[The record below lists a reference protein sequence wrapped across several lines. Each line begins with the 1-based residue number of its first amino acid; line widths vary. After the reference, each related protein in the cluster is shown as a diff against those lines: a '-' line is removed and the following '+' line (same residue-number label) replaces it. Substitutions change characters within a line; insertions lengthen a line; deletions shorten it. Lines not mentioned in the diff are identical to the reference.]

1 MVLVQI
7 NELFQ
12 IQPLLAQQSE
22 YVVQILLDLFLTLNA
37 MLELVPTALLVVTYL
52 QSTALLGE

>member
-1 MVLVQI
+1 MALVQL

>member
-1 MVLVQI
+1 MALVQL

-12 IQPLLAQQSE
+12 IQPLLAHFSKD
-22 YVVQILLDLFLTLNA
+22 VVQILLDLFLTLNA

-52 QSTALLGE
+52 QSTALLCE

>member
-1 MVLVQI
+1 MALVQL

-37 MLELVPTALLVVTYL
+37 MLELVPTALLVA
-52 QSTALLGE
+52 S

>member
-1 MVLVQI
+1 VALVQLY
-7 NELFQ
+7 ELFQ